1 LANSNKSEINNRAK
15 TVYIIIC
22 LVLLAVAVGLIFI
35 FAKPAQRLELPD
47 AESVDYVEMEQF
59 NDRLSVGTVIIT
71 DKNEYEKMLST
82 LSGSKKT
89 WRQSINDA
97 PYEEDYL
104 LIKIYFNE
112 RMRGLYLYS
121 QGNRY
126 YIEEPYAGIYKGNK
140 SSSDEIY
147 KIYTENL
154 NKQQK

>member
-1 LANSNKSEINNRAK
+1 M
-15 TVYIIIC
+15 
-22 LVLLAVAVGLIFI
+22 LAVAIGLIYVFVN
-35 FAKPAQRLELPD
+35 PAQMLELPD
-47 AESVDYVEMEQF
+47 AESIDYVEMKQF
-59 NDRLSVGTVIIT
+59 IDRLSVGTVIIT

-89 WRQSINDA
+89 WRQSVNDA